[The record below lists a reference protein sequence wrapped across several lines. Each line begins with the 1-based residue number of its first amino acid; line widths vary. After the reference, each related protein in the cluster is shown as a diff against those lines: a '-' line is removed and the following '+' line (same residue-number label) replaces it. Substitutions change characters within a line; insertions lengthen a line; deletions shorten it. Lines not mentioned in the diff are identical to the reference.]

1 MRNVLEM
8 IKEKSTA
15 GHSGCFKVSGGAP
28 SASRPRRLGSKELAV
43 CQSVGGPG
51 GFPNVWLSPR
61 LGCAL
66 SFLTFVMMGKIPHK
80 GRDVCVLLYI
90 SPVCAIP
97 NICSILLMHECGGQ
111 LRLFSYVA
119 TPNITL
125 LSMLSIH

>member
-28 SASRPRRLGSKELAV
+28 SASSPRRLGSKELAV

-51 GFPNVWLSPR
+51 GFPNVWLSPC

-66 SFLTFVMMGKIPHK
+66 SFLTFVMMGKIPCTEGGMCFIPHLF
-80 GRDVCVLLYI
+80 VPYQI
-90 SPVCAIP
+90 SAAFCLCTNVVG
-97 NICSILLMHECGGQ
+97 S
-111 LRLFSYVA
+111 
-119 TPNITL
+119 
-125 LSMLSIH
+125 